1 MKYLYTIIFVLLYSA
16 FLWLA
21 FWSKTNAEMYTIYAD
36 LSQVYWV
43 LCCFAALSA
52 IVCAMLGFIAISQK

>member
-1 MKYLYTIIFVLLYSA
+1 MKHCYTIIFIMLYSA

-21 FWSKTNAEMYTIYAD
+21 FWAKYNAEIYTIYAD

-43 LCCFAALSA
+43 LCGFAALSA
-52 IVCAMLGFIAISQK
+52 IVCAILGFIAISQK